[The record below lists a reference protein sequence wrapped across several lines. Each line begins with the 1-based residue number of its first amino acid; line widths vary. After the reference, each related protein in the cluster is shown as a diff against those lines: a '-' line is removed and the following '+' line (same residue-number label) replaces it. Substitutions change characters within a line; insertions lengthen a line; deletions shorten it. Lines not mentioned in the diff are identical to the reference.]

1 MFGHAHHIGDAVQMK
16 ADAAKLKSEL
26 TEEQWE
32 ANKSA
37 HWESNEWAANQIRW
51 VMFELIKDLNQKG
64 YASSWDQLEDVQ
76 LAGKLADVME
86 RTLKAK
92 SDMQSLLLQMKKK
105 MEFSQPKTSAKK
117 SKKRD
122 T

>member
-1 MFGHAHHIGDAVQMK
+1 MQMK

-37 HWESNEWAANQIRW
+37 HWEGNEWAANQVRW
-51 VMFELIKDLNQKG
+51 AMFQLINDLTKKG
-64 YASSWDQLEDVQ
+64 YASSWEQLEDVQ
-76 LAGKLADVME
+76 LAGKMADVME

-92 SDMQSLLLQMKKK
+92 SDMQSLLLQIKKK
-105 MEFSQPKTSAKK
+105 MEFTET
-117 SKKRD
+117 D
-122 T
+122 NG